1 MRKTDIK
8 KLMLLLLV
16 NGIKKESNLYII
28 INFEILM
35 SILLIG
41 QIPSFMILDLKD
53 LTYFDNITTNCQ
65 YNFLRI

>member
-1 MRKTDIK
+1 MRKTDIR

-53 LTYFDNITTNCQ
+53 LIIF
-65 YNFLRI
+65 